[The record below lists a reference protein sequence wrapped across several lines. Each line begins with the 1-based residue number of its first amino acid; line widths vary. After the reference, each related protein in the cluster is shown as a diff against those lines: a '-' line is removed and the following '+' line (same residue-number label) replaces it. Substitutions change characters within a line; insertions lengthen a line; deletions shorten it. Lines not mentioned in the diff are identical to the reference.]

1 MKSLATGPSEY
12 LGLKIPAE
20 ELRALKAAAEA
31 GGIRIPEFVRAAI
44 KGAIAATRKESLH
57 VAASTN
63 PTPACRDPL
72 DRRRATGAGAYR
84 ANLDGGAPVKLAGE
98 SE

>member
-20 ELRALKAAAEA
+20 ELRALKAAAGAA
-31 GGIRIPEFVRAAI
+31 GVRIPEFVRAAI
-44 KGAIAATRKESLH
+44 KGAIAA
-57 VAASTN
+57 STN
-63 PTPACRDPL
+63 PPPACRDPQG
-72 DRRRATGAGAYR
+72 RRRATGAGAGAYR
-84 ANLDGGAPVKLAGE
+84 ANPDEGAPVKLAGE

>member
-20 ELRALKAAAEA
+20 ELRALKAAAGAA
-31 GGIRIPEFVRAAI
+31 GVRIPEFVRAAI
-44 KGAIAATRKESLH
+44 KGAIAA
-57 VAASTN
+57 STN
-63 PTPACRDPL
+63 PPPACRDPL

>member
-44 KGAIAATRKESLH
+44 KSAIAASP
-57 VAASTN
+57 N
-63 PTPACRDPL
+63 PPPACRDPL
-72 DRRRATGAGAYR
+72 DRRRATGAGA
-84 ANLDGGAPVKLAGE
+84 GAPPRLPSNGRAGHARE
-98 SE
+98 NAE